1 MERWNKFSIT
11 QDWEKFE
18 SNQKSVAPNALY
30 VPHNTKEIRHVYK
43 SKYNLKRKNLVIL
56 LMITDGKKWHY
67 LAVKG
72 LSALPRGITSKLDGE
87 FYCWN
92 CFHSYSTKNKL
103 EKHKS
108 LIEDRDYYYVEMPDK
123 DNKILEYHHK
133 EKSMKHRFVIDTDLE
148 SLLGKIISCY
158 NNPEKSSTT
167 IKNKHKA
174 SGHSLFTQCRFDATK
189 NKLDC

>member
-18 SNQKSVAPNALY
+18 SNQKSVVPNALC

-56 LMITDGKKWHY
+56 LMMTDGKKWHY

-87 FYCWN
+87 FYCLN
-92 CFHSYSTKNKL
+92 CFHSY
-103 EKHKS
+103 
-108 LIEDRDYYYVEMPDK
+108 VQ
-123 DNKILEYHHK
+123 KI
-133 EKSMKHRFVIDTDLE
+133 
-148 SLLGKIISCY
+148 
-158 NNPEKSSTT
+158 N
-167 IKNKHKA
+167 
-174 SGHSLFTQCRFDATK
+174 
-189 NKLDC
+189 